1 MTVIKK
7 TRNNILV
14 RMWRKWN
21 PYWWECKLVQSL
33 WKTVWRFLKKLK
45 VELLYDSA
53 SPLLGEYMKEINTK
67 YQRDLCTPMCTAAK
81 FTIAKIR
88 NNHVS
93 IFRWI
98 SLKKIWYVC
107 IYITHTMEYYSTIK
121 EKEILP
127 FATIWMKLEVIMLTE
142 ISQTKKTKY
151 YLISCICGIWKKEI
165 HKYIE

>member
-1 MTVIKK
+1 MKHKLKPQWDISSPVRMTIIKK

-45 VELLYDSA
+45 VELLYDPA
-53 SPLLGEYMKEINTK
+53 SPLLDKYMKEINTK
-67 YQRDLCTPMCTAAK
+67 YLRDLCTPMSTAAK
-81 FTIAKIR
+81 FTIAKIW

-98 SLKKIWYVC
+98 TLKKIWC
-107 IYITHTMEYYSTIK
+107 IHTYTYIYTHT
-121 EKEILP
+121 
-127 FATIWMKLEVIMLTE
+127 LTE
-142 ISQTKKTKY
+142 ETNKGHF
-151 YLISCICGIWKKEI
+151 LLLWVLCLNGFLEGF
-165 HKYIE
+165 EV